1 MSVTHFFKG
10 ASAVKSRF
18 RRSSDLRASR
28 SVLVIPLGF
37 RLDLLVPFAERRI
50 IKMEKTKCYNND
62 LPNCL
67 RRLAA
72 NRNYKNEYF
81 MEKFII
87 DPIIK
92 EQFEY
97 YQNMCSLLSEFKNS
111 TFAPP
116 TTLEKIEKWEK
127 ENDFTLPQQYESW
140 LLLTSESSILDQF
153 IDFSWPE
160 IGTLDEKNDII
171 GDGETAYISRSNGKV
186 FSIFEGVIKEYD
198 DFDAFLSIK
207 SLDIESMAEDFI
219 GEGWEDLYDEKYGDD

>member
-1 MSVTHFFKG
+1 
-10 ASAVKSRF
+10 
-18 RRSSDLRASR
+18 
-28 SVLVIPLGF
+28 
-37 RLDLLVPFAERRI
+37 
-50 IKMEKTKCYNND
+50 MEN
-62 LPNCL
+62 
-67 RRLAA
+67 
-72 NRNYKNEYF
+72 F
-81 MEKFII
+81 VI

-97 YQNMCSLLSEFKNS
+97 YQNTCSLLSEFKNS

-116 TTLEKIEKWEK
+116 ATLEKIEKWEK
-127 ENDFTLPQQYESW
+127 ENDSPLPQQYKSW

-160 IGTLDEKNDII
+160 IGTLDEKDDIIIIASII

-186 FSIFEGVIKEYD
+186 FSIFEGEIKEYD

-219 GEGWEDLYDEKYGDD
+219 GEEWEDLYDERFENNE